1 MFSLIQRP
9 KTIAAFAG
17 EHKTY
22 FFGKENLCLENI
34 YCTKSLRSIHSTSHA
49 SVLHCLQIN
58 QHWHNPGKAIKII
71 AFQID
76 PHSIPGTERH
86 KTSQPHCKVTLCPE
100 KDSRYKRIWL
110 QVLTFPVLGW
120 FCGKKAFCP
129 SECSDKLDL
138 LPELDPGL
146 SG

>member
-1 MFSLIQRP
+1 MFGIRRQIIEDWKIYIVPKACVLSTLHHTPLCFTACRLINTG
-9 KTIAAFAG
+9 TIPAKRSKSSPFRLIHTQYREQNAIKPA
-17 EHKTY
+17 
-22 FFGKENLCLENI
+22 NLI
-34 YCTKSLRSIHSTSHA
+34 AKSLF
-49 SVLHCLQIN
+49 VQ
-58 QHWHNPGKAIKII
+58 K
-71 AFQID
+71 
-76 PHSIPGTERH
+76 
-86 KTSQPHCKVTLCPE
+86 

-110 QVLTFPVLGW
+110 QVLTFAVLGW